1 MCCSFNKNEAHQVSA
16 CEVNDGDLP
25 AAGRSRHKEKLKAF
39 VSESYLLGAWLLQQH
54 AEAARVLLVVGD
66 ELSQRGERD
75 LIRDEVRSDGGAL
88 DPEVEHFPLAP
99 SCNTEGG
106 A

>member
-1 MCCSFNKNEAHQVSA
+1 MTCCSRSAPAQGEVS
-16 CEVNDGDLP
+16 L
-25 AAGRSRHKEKLKAF
+25 F
-39 VSESYLLGAWLLQQH
+39 ESYLLGAWLLQQH
-54 AEAARVLLVVGD
+54 AEAAGVFLVVGD
-66 ELSQRGERD
+66 ELSQCGERD